1 MYPFKILNKKKYS
14 LYFLNAFVE
23 NICIYIMPVIISICL
38 TTPFTL
44 NKFKILIILTITL
57 KTLEIIFNSIWNIKA
72 VYFLEE
78 TKKDLQLAYFRR
90 ICDMNITK
98 INNTHTGF
106 LKKQIDIVS
115 DETVNLLNEFMTT
128 INGFVIAISI
138 FLIQVFT
145 QSKLV
150 FAICIVF
157 IIFIVIYNIII
168 TKFNVMA
175 QEDYNSK
182 NAKYNATNVDFLENV
197 KVVKN
202 YDGLFFAAKRINKEF
217 DIVRKPLRK
226 VNIFGSLR
234 FDGTSAL
241 IFIMYAIL
249 LISLFIQMKNGENVF
264 SYVVFYTTMFTG
276 LNTELRGVGYLFLH
290 LNKFKSAN
298 NQIEKVLTKEEKQ
311 PKFRNFNS
319 ITLKD
324 IEFKYNK
331 KSKNIINIPY
341 FKVDKK
347 DKVSIMGES
356 GQGKSTFLNL
366 FCRFYKIDDNK
377 YLVNGKE
384 SCKAPDVAYISQETD
399 LFDLSIR
406 DNLLL
411 GKNISDK
418 KLNEYLNQ
426 AGLLDWINSLEHGL
440 DTIVGEK
447 GIRLSTGQKQ
457 RLNIIRGILLDKEI
471 YILDEPTS
479 NLDILSEEKI
489 YDMINKYLNDKTLI
503 IVTHR
508 PKLRDICNK
517 HYYFKDKEM
526 ILEN

>member
-1 MYPFKILNKKKYS
+1 MYPFKILNKKKYA
-14 LYFLNAFVE
+14 LCFLNAFLE
-23 NICIYIMPVIISICL
+23 NLCLYLMPVVLSVYL
-38 TTPFTL
+38 TVPFTL
-44 NKFKILIILTITL
+44 DKFKMLIILTITL
-57 KTLEIIFNSIWNIKA
+57 KALEILFNVIWNVKTEP
-72 VYFLEE
+72 FLEN
-78 TKKDLQLAYFRR
+78 TKKDLQLSYFKR
-90 ICDMNITK
+90 ICNMK
-98 INNTHTGF
+98 ISKLNNNHTGF
-106 LKKQIDIVS
+106 LKKQIDVIC
-115 DETVNLLNEFMTT
+115 DETNILLDELMMT
-128 INGFVIAISI
+128 INGFVVAITI

-145 QSKLV
+145 QSC
-150 FAICIVF
+150 FIFIICIIF
-157 IIFIVIYNIII
+157 IILIVIYNIII
-168 TKFNVMA
+168 TKSNVII
-175 QEDYNSK
+175 QEDYNDK
-182 NAKYNATNVDFLENV
+182 YAKYNATNVDFIENV

-202 YDGLFFAAKRINKEF
+202 YDALNYAESKINNKFDYIKR
-217 DIVRKPLRK
+217 PLRK
-226 VNIFGSLR
+226 ICIYRSLR
-234 FDGTSAL
+234 SDGINAL
-241 IFIMYAIL
+241 IYTMYAL
-249 LISLFIQMKNGENVF
+249 LLLSLFISMKNGNDVF
-264 SYVVFYTTMFTG
+264 SYLVFYSSMFSG
-276 LNTELRGVGYLFLH
+276 LNTELRGVGNLFIH
-290 LNKFKSAN
+290 LSKFKSAN
-298 NQIEKVLTKEEKQ
+298 NQIEKVLTQEEKQ

-331 KSKNIINIPY
+331 KSKNIIKIPY

-377 YLVNGKE
+377 YLVNDKE

-418 KLNEYLNQ
+418 KLNEYLND
-426 AGLLDWINSLEHGL
+426 AGLLSWINSLEHGL

-526 ILEN
+526 ILED

>member
-1 MYPFKILNKKKYS
+1 MYPFKILNKTKYS
-14 LYFLNAFVE
+14 LYFLNAFIE
-23 NICIYIMPVIISICL
+23 NICIYIMPIIISICL

-90 ICDMNITK
+90 ICDMNVTK

-115 DETVNLLNEFMTT
+115 DETANLLNEFMTT

-150 FAICIVF
+150 FVICIVF

-168 TKFNVMA
+168 TKFNVLA
-175 QEDYNSK
+175 QEDYNNK
-182 NAKYNATNVDFLENV
+182 NAKYNATNVDFIENV

-202 YDGLFFAAKRINKEF
+202 YDGLHFATKRINKEF
-217 DIVRKPLRK
+217 DIVRNPLKK

-249 LISLFIQMKNGENVF
+249 LISLFVQMQNGENVF

-311 PKFRNFNS
+311 PKFKDFNS

-331 KSKNIINIPY
+331 KSKNVINIPY
-341 FKVDKK
+341 FSINKK
-347 DKVSIMGES
+347 DKLSIMGES

-366 FCRFYKIDDNK
+366 FCRFYKIDNSK
-377 YLVNGKE
+377 YLINGKE
-384 SCKAPDVAYISQETD
+384 SNKAPDIAYISQETD

-411 GKNISDK
+411 GKNISVK
-418 KLNEYLNQ
+418 KLNEYLED
-426 AGLLDWINSLEHGL
+426 AGLLSWINSLEHGL

-479 NLDILSEEKI
+479 NLDVLSEEKI

-526 ILEN
+526 ILED

>member
-1 MYPFKILNKKKYS
+1 MSI
-14 LYFLNAFVE
+14 
-23 NICIYIMPVIISICL
+23 IYLDS
-38 TTPFTL
+38 
-44 NKFKILIILTITL
+44 
-57 KTLEIIFNSIWNIKA
+57 
-72 VYFLEE
+72 
-78 TKKDLQLAYFRR
+78 
-90 ICDMNITK
+90 
-98 INNTHTGF
+98 H
-106 LKKQIDIVS
+106 
-115 DETVNLLNEFMTT
+115 
-128 INGFVIAISI
+128 
-138 FLIQVFT
+138 
-145 QSKLV
+145 
-150 FAICIVF
+150 
-157 IIFIVIYNIII
+157 
-168 TKFNVMA
+168 
-175 QEDYNSK
+175 
-182 NAKYNATNVDFLENV
+182 
-197 KVVKN
+197 
-202 YDGLFFAAKRINKEF
+202 
-217 DIVRKPLRK
+217 
-226 VNIFGSLR
+226 
-234 FDGTSAL
+234 
-241 IFIMYAIL
+241 
-249 LISLFIQMKNGENVF
+249 
-264 SYVVFYTTMFTG
+264 
-276 LNTELRGVGYLFLH
+276 
-290 LNKFKSAN
+290 
-298 NQIEKVLTKEEKQ
+298 
-311 PKFRNFNS
+311 NFCAR
-319 ITLKD
+319 T
-324 IEFKYNK
+324 
-331 KSKNIINIPY
+331 KNIIKIPY

-384 SCKAPDVAYISQETD
+384 SNKAPNVAYISQETD

-418 KLNEYLNQ
+418 KLNEYLKD

-526 ILEN
+526 ILED